1 MRVIVTVYG
10 LDRVGIIYGVCKLL
24 AEANVNILDINQTVM
39 QEFFVMTMLADM
51 NGATK
56 ELVKLREQLNELGEQ
71 IGVTIRIQ
79 SEDIFTSMHTI

>member
-24 AEANVNILDINQTVM
+24 AEANVNILDISQTVM
-39 QEFFVMTMLADM
+39 QEFFTMTMLADM
-51 NGATK
+51 SGATR
-56 ELVKLREQLNELGEQ
+56 ELVKLREQLNELGKE

-79 SEDIFTSMHTI
+79 SEEIFTAMHTV

>member
-24 AEANVNILDINQTVM
+24 AEANVNILDISQTVM
-39 QEFFVMTMLADM
+39 QEFFTMTMRADM
-51 NGATK
+51 TGATK
-56 ELVKLREQLNELGEQ
+56 ELVKLREQLNELGKE

-79 SEDIFTSMHTI
+79 SEDIFTAMHTV

>member
-24 AEANVNILDINQTVM
+24 AEANVNILDISQTVM
-39 QEFFVMTMLADM
+39 QEFFTMTMLADM
-51 NGATK
+51 TGATK
-56 ELVKLREQLNELGEQ
+56 ELVKLREQLNELGKE

-79 SEDIFTSMHTI
+79 SEDIFTAMHTV

>member
-24 AEANVNILDINQTVM
+24 AEANINILDISQTVM

-79 SEDIFTSMHTI
+79 SEDIFTAMHTI

>member
-24 AEANVNILDINQTVM
+24 AEANVNILDISQTVM
-39 QEFFVMTMLADM
+39 QEFFTMTMLADM
-51 NGATK
+51 SGATK
-56 ELVKLREQLNELGEQ
+56 ELVKLREQLNELGRE

-79 SEDIFTSMHTI
+79 SEDIFTAMHTV

>member
-24 AEANVNILDINQTVM
+24 AEANVNILDISQTVM

-51 NGATK
+51 NGATQ

>member
-24 AEANVNILDINQTVM
+24 AEANVNILDISQTVM
-39 QEFFVMTMLADM
+39 QEFFTMTMLADM
-51 NGATK
+51 TGATK
-56 ELVKLREQLNELGEQ
+56 ELVKLREQLNELGRE

-79 SEDIFTSMHTI
+79 SEDIFTAMHTV

>member
-24 AEANVNILDINQTVM
+24 AEANVNILDISQTVM
-39 QEFFVMTMLADM
+39 QEFFTMTMLADM
-51 NGATK
+51 SGATK
-56 ELVKLREQLNELGEQ
+56 ELVKLREQLNELGKE

-79 SEDIFTSMHTI
+79 SEDIFTAMHTV

>member
-24 AEANVNILDINQTVM
+24 AEANVNILDISQTVM
-39 QEFFVMTMLADM
+39 QEFFTMTMLADM
-51 NGATK
+51 SGATK
-56 ELVKLREQLNELGEQ
+56 ELVKIREQLNELGKE

-79 SEDIFTSMHTI
+79 SEDIFTAMHTV

>member
-24 AEANVNILDINQTVM
+24 AEANVNILDISQTVM
-39 QEFFVMTMLADM
+39 QEFFTMTMLADM
-51 NGATK
+51 SGATK
-56 ELVKLREQLNELGEQ
+56 ELVKLREQLNELGKE

-79 SEDIFTSMHTI
+79 SEDLFTAMHTV

>member
-24 AEANVNILDINQTVM
+24 AEANVNILDISQTVM
-39 QEFFVMTMLADM
+39 QEFFTMTMLADM
-51 NGATK
+51 SGATK
-56 ELVKLREQLNELGEQ
+56 ELVKIREQLNELGKE

>member
-24 AEANVNILDINQTVM
+24 AEANVNILDISQTVM
-39 QEFFVMTMLADM
+39 QEFFTMTMLADM
-51 NGATK
+51 SGATK
-56 ELVKLREQLNELGEQ
+56 ELVKLLEQLNELGKE

-79 SEDIFTSMHTI
+79 SEDIFTAMHTV

>member
-24 AEANVNILDINQTVM
+24 AEANVNIRDISQTVM
-39 QEFFVMTMLADM
+39 QEFFTMTMLADM
-51 NGATK
+51 SGATQ
-56 ELVKLREQLNELGEQ
+56 ELVKLREQLNELGKE

-79 SEDIFTSMHTI
+79 SEEIFTAMHTV

>member
-24 AEANVNILDINQTVM
+24 AEANVNILDISQTVM
-39 QEFFVMTMLADM
+39 QEFFTMTMLADM
-51 NGATK
+51 SGATQ
-56 ELVKLREQLNELGEQ
+56 ELVKLREQLNELGKE

-79 SEDIFTSMHTI
+79 SEELFTAMHTV

>member
-51 NGATK
+51 NGATQ

>member
-24 AEANVNILDINQTVM
+24 AEANVNILDISQTVM
-39 QEFFVMTMLADM
+39 QEFFTMTMLADM
-51 NGATK
+51 SGATK
-56 ELVKLREQLNELGEQ
+56 ELVKIREQLNELGKE

-79 SEDIFTSMHTI
+79 SEEIFTAMHTV

>member
-24 AEANVNILDINQTVM
+24 AEANVNILDISQTVM
-39 QEFFVMTMLADM
+39 QEFFTMPTLADM
-51 NGATK
+51 SGATQ
-56 ELVKLREQLNELGEQ
+56 ELVKLREQLNELGKE

-79 SEDIFTSMHTI
+79 SEEIFTAMHTV